1 MKISSLSILILAA
14 LISATSCV
22 KDYDGPSVQVSDRL
36 VQVTF
41 TASGLLTRTLL
52 SDRMVSWESTDRIS
66 LFSGENLAT
75 KTELSIKD
83 MYEDGSKAEFE
94 GLAAYGS
101 ESYVAVY
108 PSADVNAYDGSTL
121 TLAIPSQQA
130 AVAGGFMSGANTTVA
145 VSSGNDLIFK
155 NVGALIG
162 ICLEPADASITTSI
176 KLRLKKS
183 DTEYAGISGIAE
195 VALDPE
201 SGIPSAGEGSA
212 DHVVIT
218 APAGGF
224 VAGKTYYAVVYPG
237 TYTGFELVLTQ
248 NGKDVV
254 KSENRHLTL
263 DRSSM
268 VTISLSPVAGQD
280 LPKKFTL
287 TIDFTKGWPF
297 VETPSTEF
305 AAAGEEYTY
314 SYEYDATKSPLN
326 ITFVISTRG
335 KGNYAYVESTDGADG
350 YLAMPAEAAT
360 SNRYGAV
367 SIPPVI
373 GRYPESVAVR
383 TNSKAWLVGLG
394 GFTRFSTVSASTQ
407 SAKVFP
413 VNIFNSESTFI
424 LPVGTAFSTLRDCS
438 IGMRFPST
446 NIYSISIAYT
456 DVRPE

>member
-1 MKISSLSILILAA
+1 MKKSSPSILILAA

-36 VQVTF
+36 VPVTF
-41 TASGLLTRTLL
+41 TASGLLTKTLL
-52 SDRMVSWESTDRIS
+52 SDGMVLWESTDKIS

-101 ESYVAVY
+101 ELYVAVY

-155 NVGALIG
+155 NVGALVG

-183 DTEYAGISGIAE
+183 DTAYAGISGIAE

-201 SGIPSAGEGSA
+201 SGTPSAGEGSA

-218 APAGGF
+218 APGGF

-248 NGKDVV
+248 NGNDVV
-254 KSENRHLTL
+254 KSENRQLTL

-268 VTISLSPVAGQD
+268 MTISQSSVTGQD

-287 TIDFTKGWPF
+287 TIDFTQGWPF
-297 VETPSTEF
+297 VEAPSTVV

-314 SYEYDATKSPLN
+314 SYEYDDTKSPLN
-326 ITFVISTRG
+326 MTFVISTRG
-335 KGNYAYVESTDGADG
+335 MGNYAYVEPADGADG
-350 YLAMPAEAAT
+350 NLAMPAEAAT

-373 GRYPESVAVR
+373 DRYPESVAVR

-413 VNIFNSESTFI
+413 VNIFGEESTFI

-438 IGMRFPST
+438 IGMRHPST